1 MDREP
6 EDVEYREEDYRDA
19 TNDLPKKETS
29 SSSSSQGDEQE
40 KDDYLMEEELNY
52 GNATLPL
59 FKRRQPPEEPRPH
72 TGQAKVA
79 TGAEEARPLTGQA
92 KVARRAANSRPAT
105 RGVLQMCVNK
115 RPLLLKKE
123 ESFGSMMAL
132 RDPSTRRI
140 DFAGKSVFKSQND
153 GFNDS

>member
-1 MDREP
+1 MDREV

-40 KDDYLMEEELNY
+40 KDDYLMEEEQLNY
-52 GNATLPL
+52 GNSPL
-59 FKRRQPPEEPRPH
+59 FKRRLPPEESRPH
-72 TGQAKVA
+72 TGQ
-79 TGAEEARPLTGQA
+79 G
-92 KVARRAANSRPAT
+92 KVARRTNSRPAT

-123 ESFGSMMAL
+123 ESFGSTMAL

-153 GFNDS
+153 GFNDA